1 MGEFIT
7 VRRRPEVSLFCSS
20 LGPPEG
26 TPLLVVHGGPD
37 WDHSYLRRPLDLLGR
52 PVVLPDLRGCGR
64 STRGLG
70 PDGYSFEAAAGD
82 LVLLAD
88 RFGWDRFD
96 LLGFSTGGQIAQR
109 ILLAAPERVR
119 RTVLASS
126 TLWPVR
132 ETDFG
137 RWPERDARR
146 VAEARVWTQSASV
159 GPALVQEAAFA
170 GAEANVYRRDRIPA
184 YLALLERVLWSSE
197 WLDPWRA
204 GRLDSPRPENGPK
217 RLRELGAPLLFLHGR
232 QDMVFPA
239 AFAERAAEFLP
250 TARSVILEEAG
261 HMAHV
266 DRPEAWLSALDDLLS
281 EP

>member
-1 MGEFIT
+1 MGEFVT
-7 VRRRPEVSLFCSS
+7 VRERPEVSLFCSS

-70 PDGYSFEAAAGD
+70 PGGYSFEAAAGD

-109 ILLAAPERVR
+109 VLLAAPERVR
-119 RTVLASS
+119 RTVIASS
-126 TLWPVR
+126 TLWPV
-132 ETDFG
+132 TDDDFG
-137 RWPERDARR
+137 PWPERDVRR
-146 VAEARVWTQSASV
+146 AAEARVWERSPLEGAD
-159 GPALVQEAAFA
+159 LVREAAFA
-170 GAEANVYRRDRIPA
+170 GAEANVHRPERVPA
-184 YLALLERVLWSSE
+184 YLEALERVLWSSE
-197 WLDPWRA
+197 WAEPWRA
-204 GRLDSPRPENGPK
+204 GLLDSPRPENGPE
-217 RLRELGAPLLFLHGR
+217 RLRDLGAPLLFLHGR

-239 AFAERAAEFLP
+239 VFAERAAQVLP
-250 TARSVILEEAG
+250 GARTVVLEEAG

-266 DRPEAWLSALDDLLS
+266 DRPDAWLSALDAFLS
-281 EP
+281 GP